1 MSQFHDNEYWNGE
14 LRRLLRDQVPE
25 DSHREYKD
33 KMALLPHG
41 RGGGGIDSQKRA
53 EDVSKDVSSF
63 LNSDGGVLI
72 YGVPETNDPTSTGGS
87 PAPLSEPEGI
97 GFPREG
103 GRTETVSK
111 ETIERLITDNIQPI
125 PDANLFKITEIDFE
139 DRIVFVVEVAAGI
152 GNVWQARDKRYY
164 HRSNYENRPMEH
176 NHIEMV
182 RSRSVSSDLKLVFGL
197 SDRWEKELRDIRQE
211 EVTIYIGIQNDS
223 NKVAESAY
231 IELGMPNL
239 SVEGHGRDVTWPFI
253 IAGTRR
259 VQIEGH
265 YSGAFGLYECHWP
278 IHTENMGIGYRP
290 IFKTNLPLRV
300 AQLVVNGPF
309 TDPTLRGHTQGWL
322 LWQIQAPDMEVKKG
336 MTALVFY
343 FASDSLRLMD
353 TNESFEI
360 L

>member
-1 MSQFHDNEYWNGE
+1 MSQFHDNEYWNAE
-14 LRRLLRDQVPE
+14 LGRLLCDQVPE

-33 KMALLPHG
+33 KIALLPPG

-53 EDVSKDVSSF
+53 GDVSKDVSSF

-72 YGVPETNDPTSTGGS
+72 YGVPETNDHTSTGGS

-125 PDANLFKITEIDFE
+125 PDANLFKITEVGFQ

-152 GNVWQARDKRYY
+152 GNVWQAKDKRYY

-182 RSRSVSSDLKLVFGL
+182 RSRSVSPDLKLVFGL
-197 SDRWEKELRDIRQE
+197 SDRWEKELSDIGQG

-231 IELGMPNL
+231 IELGMPEL
-239 SVEGHGRDVTWPFI
+239 SVEGYEQDVMEPFTK
-253 IAGTRR
+253 AGTRR
-259 VQIEGH
+259 VQIGE
-265 YSGAFGLYECHWP
+265 YSYAFGLYECHWP
-278 IHTENMGIGYRP
+278 IPTENMGIGYRP
-290 IFKTNLPLRV
+290 IFKTTLPLRV
-300 AQLVVNGPF
+300 TQLTVNGPF
-309 TDPTLRGHTQGWL
+309 TALTLTSQVQGWL
-322 LWQIQAPDMEVKKG
+322 LWQIQAPDMEIKKG
-336 MTALVFY
+336 MTKLVFY
-343 FASDSLRLMD
+343 FDSKSLRLMD
-353 TNESFEI
+353 ANESYEI

>member
-14 LRRLLRDQVPE
+14 LVRLLFDQVPE

-33 KMALLPHG
+33 KMALLPLHQ
-41 RGGGGIDSQKRA
+41 GGGGIDSQKRA
-53 EDVSKDVSSF
+53 LDVSKDVSSF

-87 PAPLSEPEGI
+87 PVPLSEPEGI

-111 ETIERLITDNIQPI
+111 ETIERLITDNISPI
-125 PDANLFKITEIDFE
+125 PDANLFKITEVPFE
-139 DRIVFVVEVAAGI
+139 DRIVFFVEVKPGI
-152 GNVWQARDKRYY
+152 GNVWQATDKRYY

-176 NHIEMV
+176 NQIEMV

-197 SDRWEKELRDIRQE
+197 SDRWEKELRGIRQE

-223 NKVAESAY
+223 NKVAASAY

-239 SVEGHGRDVTWPFI
+239 SVEGRGQDVMGPFI
-253 IAGTRR
+253 GAGTRR
-259 VQIEGH
+259 VQIEDQ
-265 YSGAFGLYECHWP
+265 YSGAFDLYECYWP
-278 IHTENMGIGYRP
+278 INTENMGIGNRP
-290 IFKTNLPLRV
+290 IFKTNLPMRV
-300 AQLVVNGPF
+300 TQLVVKGPF
-309 TDPTLRGHTQGWL
+309 TDPTRRGATQGWL
-322 LWQIQAPDMEVKKG
+322 LWQIQAPDMELKKG
-336 MTALVFY
+336 ITALKFDT
-343 FASDSLRLMD
+343 ASDSLRLVD